1 MIIVARL
8 PSEYCSKLNCLVVPG
23 TGSFNGHWSEDV
35 SCGCSWL
42 YLLVLMVAARLA
54 AAPVSIAVLLTWA
67 SVCVSGTVTSHVS
80 GLPPPPDHVDFFALG
95 STDPES

>member
-54 AAPVSIAVLLTWA
+54 AAPVSIIIITNEEIKVTLSRKRCRGTLQDYDYSTLYLL
-67 SVCVSGTVTSHVS
+67 SPISMV
-80 GLPPPPDHVDFFALG
+80 
-95 STDPES
+95 